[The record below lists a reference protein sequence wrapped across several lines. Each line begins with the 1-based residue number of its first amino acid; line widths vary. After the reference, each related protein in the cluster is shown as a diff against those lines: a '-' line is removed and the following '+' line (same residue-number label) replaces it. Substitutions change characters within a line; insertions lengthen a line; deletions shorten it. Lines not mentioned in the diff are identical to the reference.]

1 MEKTTTTDT
10 KVQENLS
17 LTNRKVLKMDGVSEI
32 ISSSET
38 GLYIKLSNT
47 SLSITGQNMH
57 ITKLDVNSGI
67 LEVEGLI
74 DSIKYG
80 KSANIFKRLF
90 KWKFPTFCNS
100 KTS

>member
-1 MEKTTTTDT
+1 MEKTTTMDT
-10 KVQENLS
+10 KIQENLS

-38 GLYIKLSNT
+38 ALFIKLSNT
-47 SLSITGQNMH
+47 NLTINGQNMH
-57 ITKLDVNSGI
+57 ITKLDVNSGL
-67 LEVEGLI
+67 LEIEGNI

-90 KWKFPTFCNS
+90 K
-100 KTS
+100 